1 MYGYDGYGMNGW
13 MWLWGAVLISGMLV
27 LIGGLVW
34 AIVATTAH
42 RRTAPY
48 PTNPNPIDPNPIDP
62 DAAGP
67 ASARQILDQRYARGE
82 LDTDEYRQRLETLG
96 S

>member
-1 MYGYDGYGMNGW
+1 MYGYDGYGMNAW
-13 MWLWGAVLISGMLV
+13 MWLWGAVLIIGMLV

-34 AIVATTAH
+34 AIVATTAD

-48 PTNPNPIDPNPIDP
+48 PTNPNPIDP